1 MIKKQN
7 NNTAENKETNRQI
20 HQLVTKIDAS
30 PQKTENYLKLATL
43 LIEQGSFDQATQ
55 LLEQAKQ
62 LVKKPQD
69 LDYDLA
75 VCYYM
80 QGDFDHALRLLDQI
94 PNDDLVLYQKAL
106 VFLKLGQNQKA
117 LAHALTIKNTDDRV
131 RELLGDIWLS
141 LGELKKAESSYKKID
156 SNNRSA
162 KVNFMLGITVFSDN
176 RDQAEEYLNISKKQN
191 SKFFAQAKKEYEA
204 VLKMVKDAGKTND

>member
-80 QGDFDHALRLLDQI
+80 QGDFDHALSLLDQI

-141 LGELKKAESSYKKID
+141 LGELKKAESSYKQID

-176 RDQAEEYLNISKKQN
+176 RDQAEEYLNTSKKQN

>member
-141 LGELKKAESSYKKID
+141 LGELKKAESSYKQID
-156 SNNRSA
+156 SNSRSA

-176 RDQAEEYLNISKKQN
+176 RDQAEEYLNISKKQD

-204 VLKMVKDAGKTND
+204 VLKMVNDAGKTND

>member
-141 LGELKKAESSYKKID
+141 LGELKKAESSYKQID
-156 SNNRSA
+156 SNSRSA

>member
-43 LIEQGSFDQATQ
+43 LIEHGSFDQATQ

-141 LGELKKAESSYKKID
+141 LGELKKAESSYKQID

>member
-30 PQKTENYLKLATL
+30 PKKTENYLKLATL

-141 LGELKKAESSYKKID
+141 LGELKKAESSYKQID